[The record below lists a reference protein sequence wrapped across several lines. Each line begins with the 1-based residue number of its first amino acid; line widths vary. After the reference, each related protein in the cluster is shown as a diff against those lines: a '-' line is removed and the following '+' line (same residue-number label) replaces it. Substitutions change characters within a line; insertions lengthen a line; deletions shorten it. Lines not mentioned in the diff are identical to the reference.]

1 MTLEERIR
9 QLQDVQARFPS
20 ELSNIA
26 KNATIRAVEKAVDM
40 TPPLEDDLRGT
51 NTRSGG
57 MKQHWR
63 TDSQITPQVSGNKY
77 TTVLG
82 NNKKYASYVN
92 DGHRMDRHFVPGLY
106 VNPASGML
114 EVNPDGTGGIVV
126 GTQTSYVPG
135 LHMEE
140 AAHEEYHRTV
150 AAEAVNLRRL
160 LE

>member
-40 TPPLEDDLRGT
+40 TPPLENDLRGT

-57 MKQHWR
+57 MKQHWP
-63 TDSQITPQVSGNKY
+63 TDSDTIPQKAGGKY
-77 TTVLG
+77 TTLLA
-82 NNKKYASYVN
+82 NNKDYASYVN

-106 VNPASGML
+106 VNPSSGML
-114 EVNPDGTGGIVV
+114 EINPDGTGGLVV

-135 LHMEE
+135 LHIEE
-140 AAHEEYHRTV
+140 AAQEEYHRV
-150 AAEAVNLRRL
+150 VQSEAEKLRRL

>member
-26 KNATIRAVEKAVDM
+26 KNSTIRAVEKAVDM
-40 TPPLEDDLRGT
+40 TPPLENDLRGT
-51 NTRSGG
+51 NTRSRG

-63 TDSQITPQVSGNKY
+63 TDSDTTPQVSGGKY
-77 TTVLG
+77 TTLLA
-82 NNKKYASYVN
+82 NNKDYASYVN

-106 VNPASGML
+106 VNPSSGML
-114 EVNPDGTGGIVV
+114 EINPDGTGGLVV

-135 LHMEE
+135 LHIEE
-140 AAHEEYHRTV
+140 AAQEEYHRV
-150 AAEAVNLRRL
+150 VQSEAEKLRRL

>member
-1 MTLEERIR
+1 MTLDERIH
-9 QLQDVQARFPS
+9 QLQDIETHLPGKM
-20 ELSNIA
+20 SNIA

-40 TPPLEDDLRGT
+40 TPPLENDLRGT

-57 MKQHWR
+57 MKQYWP
-63 TDSQITPQVSGNKY
+63 TDSDTTPQVSGGKY
-77 TTVLG
+77 TTLLA
-82 NNKKYASYVN
+82 NNKDYASYVN

-106 VNPASGML
+106 VNPSSGML
-114 EVNPDGTGGIVV
+114 EINPDGTGGLVV

-140 AAHEEYHRTV
+140 AAQEEYHRTV
-150 AAEAVNLRRL
+150 AAEAEKLRRL

>member
-9 QLQDVQARFPS
+9 QLQDVQARFPR

-40 TPPLEDDLRGT
+40 TPPLENDLRGT
-51 NTRSGG
+51 NTRSEG
-57 MKQHWR
+57 MKQHWP
-63 TDSQITPQVSGNKY
+63 TDSDTTPQVSGGKY
-77 TTVLG
+77 TTLLA
-82 NNKKYASYVN
+82 NNKDYASYVN

-114 EVNPDGTGGIVV
+114 EVNPDGTGGLVV